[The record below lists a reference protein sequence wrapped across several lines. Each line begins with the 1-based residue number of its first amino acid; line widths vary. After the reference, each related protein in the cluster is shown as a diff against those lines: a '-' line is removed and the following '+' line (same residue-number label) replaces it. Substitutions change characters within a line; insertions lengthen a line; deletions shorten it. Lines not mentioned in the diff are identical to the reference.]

1 LESIDNKNSTTK
13 FLHLGE
19 RDILKIA
26 IADNLVELNNIGQI
40 ITIPKSKLSNVIEQL
55 FFDKNS

>member
-19 RDILKIA
+19 GDILKIV
-26 IADNLVELNNIGQI
+26 ITDNLVELNNLGQS
-40 ITIPKSKLSNVIEQL
+40 ITIPKSKLSNVIEL
-55 FFDKNS
+55 LSFAKNS